1 MQKRKGRWKPGES
14 GNPAGRPPG
23 AFSHKSIRGIVGEDR
38 FTTII
43 NNLADMAEAGDP
55 QAINI
60 LLQRIIAPRRATMEP
75 IEVELPEGEALERA
89 EAVVAHMAA
98 GALPVDQG
106 KLLMESIIQTGQL
119 KMLAE
124 YADRLERLE
133 RRIDVKA

>member
-1 MQKRKGRWKPGES
+1 MAKGRWKPGES
-14 GNPAGRPPG
+14 GNPSGRRPG
-23 AFSHKSIRGIVGEDR
+23 AFSHASIRSIVGDKR
-38 FTTII
+38 FEQII
-43 NNLADMAEAGDP
+43 NNLADAAEAGDP
-55 QAINI
+55 QAINV

-75 IEVELPEGEALERA
+75 IEVDLPEGEALERA

-124 YADRLERLE
+124 YAERLERLE
-133 RRIDVKA
+133 QRIDVKA

>member
-1 MQKRKGRWKPGES
+1 MAKGRWKPGES
-14 GNPAGRPPG
+14 GNPSGRRPG
-23 AFSHKSIRGIVGEDR
+23 AFSHASIRSIVGDKR
-38 FTTII
+38 FEQII
-43 NNLADMAEAGDP
+43 NNLADAAEAGDP
-55 QAINI
+55 QAINV
-60 LLQRIIAPRRATMEP
+60 LPQRIIAPRRATMEP
-75 IEVELPEGEALERA
+75 IELELPEGEALERA

-119 KMLAE
+119 KMMAE

>member
-1 MQKRKGRWKPGES
+1 MAKGRCKPGES
-14 GNPAGRPPG
+14 GNPRGRKPG
-23 AFSHKSIRGIVGEDR
+23 AFSHASIRSIVGDER
-38 FTTII
+38 FKQII
-43 NNLADMAEAGDP
+43 NNLADAAQAGDP
-55 QAINI
+55 TAINT

-75 IEVELPEGEALERA
+75 IEVDLPEGEALERA

-133 RRIDVKA
+133 RRLDVKN